1 MNRRDVLRA
10 SGALCALFGLGAPL
24 HAAAAA
30 PGDRKFL
37 FVFNSGGWDPTRVF
51 ADAFDLPVDMEPTAQ
66 RAQVG
71 DIHFV
76 DHVERPSVRAFFEAH
91 ASRATVFNGMLVSSV
106 AHEACTRICMTGS
119 TDDGRPD
126 WGAMLASDQSGLLL
140 PSLVV
145 AGPSF
150 AGPLGSHV
158 IRTGQA
164 GQLQDLIDGSSVRT
178 SGGTLLGAEAL
189 TEVDAYLARRAAAA
203 PRGTAS
209 ETRVRDGYA
218 GALDQLGPLRGLN
231 GELDLGY
238 AFEFRGQTDLAVEAL
253 AAGTSRCVTIAH
265 GDGQWDS
272 HAGNDATQSFLFE
285 SLFAGLLRL
294 MEQLQTTPGTS
305 GGTLAEET
313 TVVVLS
319 EMGRTPLKNGDDGKD
334 HWPYT
339 SAMVLS
345 DAFVGDRVI
354 GTFDSG
360 YQGRNLDPRSGEV
373 FDGGEP
379 FTAQMF
385 GATLLASA
393 GLDPL
398 ANGLGAPPITGVIN

>member
-1 MNRRDVLRA
+1 MNRRDFLRA
-10 SGALCALFGLGAPL
+10 SGALSALFGLGAPL

-51 ADAFDLPVDMEPTAQ
+51 ADAFDLPVDMESTAQ

-71 DIHFV
+71 DIPFV
-76 DHVERPSVRAFFEAH
+76 DHGDRPSVRAFFEAH

-119 TDDGRPD
+119 TDEGRPD

-150 AGPLGSHV
+150 AGPLGSQV

-203 PRGTAS
+203 PRRTAS
-209 ETRVRDGYA
+209 ETLVRDGYA

-231 GELDLGY
+231 GELDLGN

-253 AAGTSRCVTIAH
+253 SAGTSRCVTIAH
-265 GDGQWDS
+265 GAGQWDS
-272 HAGNDATQSFLFE
+272 HAGNDGTQSFLFE
-285 SLFAGLLRL
+285 SLFAGLLHL
-294 MEQLQTTPGTS
+294 MEQLQTTPGTN

-345 DAFVGDRVI
+345 DAFVGNRVI
-354 GTFDSG
+354 GSFDSG
-360 YQGRNLDPRSGEV
+360 YQGRDLDPASGDV
-373 FDGGEP
+373 FDGGES

-393 GLDPL
+393 GMDPL
-398 ANGLGAPPITGVIN
+398 VNGLGASPITGVLS